1 MYQPDVSVVIPV
13 RNEGKRLAKALRS
26 IASGRSYRFPLEIVV
41 VDDASDDG
49 CCESVQGLFT
59 WARDRV
65 CVNVIRLDRW
75 SGIPYARDCGA
86 LAATAEI
93 LFITDANITFPRNWD
108 VPIFQRIRPN
118 VALCAT
124 IADDASAFRGYGCAL
139 ELPSMGVRWLP
150 SPHAF
155 RGYVPV
161 APSAGTIVGAGLFRQ
176 LGGYD
181 TAMPIYG
188 AHEPEFSVRLWL
200 SGAEIV
206 AAPDLVVIHR
216 FRPAAERKPFL
227 QRIAAVQVR
236 NYLRFALLYLDE
248 RELLETIRHYAIGAP
263 EFTQAALRSLDHGD
277 VWRRRHE
284 LQRALPLEFDW
295 FARRF
300 NLDGF
305 SRQRF
310 A

>member
-1 MYQPDVSVVIPV
+1 MSRPTISVVIPA
-13 RNEGKRLAKALRS
+13 RNEGQRLAAAVCS
-26 IASGRSYRFPLEIVV
+26 IAAGRSWLFPLEIVV
-41 VDDASDDG
+41 VDDASSDG
-49 CCESVQGLFT
+49 CCEAVRDLFT

-65 CVNVIRLDRW
+65 YLRVIRLETW
-75 SGIPYARDCGA
+75 SGIPYARNR
-86 LAATAEI
+86 AAFAARGQV
-93 LFITDANITFPRNWD
+93 LFITDANVVFQSGWD
-108 VPIFQRIRPN
+108 LPIIRRLRPQ
-118 VALCAT
+118 VVLCAT
-124 IADDASAFRGYGCAL
+124 IADAASPFRGYGCYL
-139 ELPSMGVRWLP
+139 EFPSLGVWWLR
-150 SPHAF
+150 SPNSF
-155 RGYVPV
+155 GGYVPI
-161 APSAGTIVGAGLFRQ
+161 APCAGTILYTSLFRQ

-181 TAMPIYG
+181 TAMPVYG
-188 AHEPEFSVRLWL
+188 AAEPEFSVRLWL

-206 AAPDLVVIHR
+206 IAPDLVLTHR
-216 FRPAAERKPFL
+216 FRPPAERKPFL

-263 EFTQAALRSLDHGD
+263 EFTQAALSSLDHGD
-277 VWRRRHE
+277 VWRRRDE